1 MMDRRQLLGLAGAT
15 LACSVGLH
23 PTRAQGR
30 YPDRTIRVIVPRTE
44 GGALDVIGRA
54 WGETVRQMLGTAIV
68 ENMGG
73 GGGKIATS
81 AAIRSPADGYT
92 LFVGSTSEIILNP
105 LLSSLDYDPM
115 KDFEP
120 ISILVKAPMI
130 VCMNPEI
137 PVHNLKDLLAYGK
150 ANPDKINYG
159 TPGVGNI
166 GHVSGEMMKQQLGL
180 PDAVHVPY
188 KGAQLAL
195 TDLMG
200 GRLTYVIPSLSGS
213 AIELHR
219 SGKIRIIAV
228 MSNERIPAA
237 SELPT
242 AVEQGYPGLV
252 TELFIG
258 MFAPAGTPPVILEQ
272 LEKVS
277 QQAMQDKK
285 MQGIL
290 EKAGYRVADLS
301 RASAVKVVQEE
312 QKKWAPV
319 IKAAGIKL

>member
-1 MMDRRQLLGLAGAT
+1 MMDRRQLLGLAGA
-15 LACSVGLH
+15 SVAYSAGLH
-23 PTRAQGR
+23 HAKAQGR
-30 YPDRTIRVIVPRTE
+30 YPERPIRVIVPRSE

-105 LLSSLDYDPM
+105 LLSSLEYDPM
-115 KDFEP
+115 KDFDP

-137 PVHNLKDLLAYGK
+137 PVHNLKDLIAYGK
-150 ANPDKINYG
+150 SNKINYG
-159 TPGVGNI
+159 TPGTGNI
-166 GHVSGEMMKQQLGL
+166 GHISGEMMKQMLAL
-180 PDAVHVPY
+180 PDVVHVPY

-200 GRLTYVIPSLSGS
+200 GRLTYVVPSLSGS
-213 AIELHR
+213 AIDLHR

-228 MSNERIPAA
+228 MANERIPAA
-237 SELPT
+237 AELPT
-242 AVEQGYPGLV
+242 AVEQGYPNLV

-258 MFAPAGTPPVILEQ
+258 MFAPAGTPPAILAQ

-290 EKAGYRVADLS
+290 EKAGYHVADLS

-319 IKAAGIKL
+319 IKAAGIKI